1 MIEQLLADLPV
12 GDEAEIVDVRGGRGF
27 RSRLASMGL
36 RKGQI
41 IKKLSRVGWGGP
53 VVVVV
58 NRAQV
63 AIGRGMSR
71 KIVVRRNHGSKD

>member
-1 MIEQLLADLPV
+1 MTERLLSDLRV
-12 GDEAEIVDVRGGRGF
+12 GETAEIIGVRGGRGF
-27 RSRLASMGL
+27 RARLASMGL
-36 RKGQI
+36 REGQI

-53 VVVVV
+53 VVILV

-71 KIVVRRNHGSKD
+71 KIVVRTNHGSGD